1 MVKNVGI
8 EGGLLNVCDIGYND
22 WWLIIVRRINMNRVI
37 RVIKKVIVKYCY
49 VIWKFDK
56 YFFWYMYLVGLV
68 IRKELMKLYV
78 IKIYFFWYNSFVG

>member
-22 WWLIIVRRINMNRVI
+22 

-49 VIWKFDK
+49 VIWKLISI
-56 YFFWYMYLVGLV
+56 FFG
-68 IRKELMKLYV
+68 IC
-78 IKIYFFWYNSFVG
+78 I

>member
-22 WWLIIVRRINMNRVI
+22 

-78 IKIYFFWYNSFVG
+78 IKIYFFLVK